1 MDIVAAYVI
10 ALVIFLALD
19 TVWLGLAVPA
29 FYRPRIGTLLRPTPR
44 WGVAGLFYVL
54 FAAGIVY
61 FGVRSGMAPGRPQD
75 ALVDGALYG
84 FFTYLTYN
92 ATNLAALRDYD
103 AAVAVVDTIWGT
115 LLGAAVS
122 FATVLAL
129 GALLP
134 PAAA

>member
-1 MDIVAAYVI
+1 MDHSLAYVI

-19 TVWLGLAVPA
+19 AVWLGLAVPA
-29 FYRPRIGTLLRPTPR
+29 FYRPRIGALLRPAPR
-44 WGVAGLFYVL
+44 WGAAGLFYVL
-54 FAAGIVY
+54 FTAGIVY
-61 FGVRSGMAPGRPQD
+61 FGVRSGMATGRPQD

-92 ATNLAALRDYD
+92 ATNLAVLRDYD
-103 AAVAVVDTIWGT
+103 AVVALVDTIWGT

-122 FATVLAL
+122 FSTVVVL
-129 GALLP
+129 GTLLP

>member
-1 MDIVAAYVI
+1 MDHLIAYAI
-10 ALVIFLALD
+10 ALPIFLAID
-19 TVWLGLAVPA
+19 AVWLGLAVPA
-29 FYRPRIGTLLRPTPR
+29 FYRPRVGRLLRPTPR
-44 WGVAGLFYVL
+44 WGAAGLFYVL
-54 FAAGIVY
+54 FTAGIVY
-61 FGVRSGMAPGRPQD
+61 FGVGSGMETGRPQD

-92 ATNLAALRDYD
+92 ATNLAVLRDYD
-103 AAVAVVDTIWGT
+103 AVVAVVDTIWGT

-134 PAAA
+134 PSAG